1 MDKGLR
7 KKMSAKV
14 IQFPNQPISEKAK
27 QAMQEEIK
35 MKRVEQSLNTMM
47 LSKYWEPYTL
57 TVEDWEML
65 ALYGEVM
72 KFDPVAASRL
82 ISKTADFVKRM
93 SKTLGGYID
102 EYGDLT

>member
-1 MDKGLR
+1 
-7 KKMSAKV
+7 MSAKI
-14 IQFPNQPISEKAK
+14 IQFPNTEVTDKAK

-65 ALYGEVM
+65 ALYGDVM
-72 KFDPVAASRL
+72 KFDPVASSRL
-82 ISKTADFVKRM
+82 ISKIADFVKRM
-93 SKTLGGYID
+93 SKTLGGYVD
-102 EYGDLT
+102 EYGDLY

>member
-1 MDKGLR
+1 MDKELR
-7 KKMSAKV
+7 KKMSAKI
-14 IQFPNQPISEKAK
+14 IQFPNTEMSDKAK
-27 QAMQEEIK
+27 QALQEEIK

-65 ALYGEVM
+65 ALYGDVM
-72 KFDPVAASRL
+72 RFDPVAASRL

-93 SKTLGGYID
+93 SKTLGGYVD
-102 EYGDLT
+102 EY